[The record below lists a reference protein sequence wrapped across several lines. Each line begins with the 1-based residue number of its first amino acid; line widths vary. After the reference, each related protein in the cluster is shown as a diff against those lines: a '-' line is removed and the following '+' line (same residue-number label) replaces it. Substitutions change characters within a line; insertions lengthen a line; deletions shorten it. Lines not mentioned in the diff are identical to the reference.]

1 MIRFFF
7 CTGDF
12 LTTERFVGFCSSFEL
27 DCKQKSIY
35 FLVIEP
41 FVDRVAGV
49 ELDSKQRFSTVG
61 FSEHGV
67 EIFNFLCSCEI
78 NLSIAATSHI
88 LFSCATPNSTVIS
101 LLESLKLNL
110 FQVLSLLAKNDF

>member
-1 MIRFFF
+1 MGFVHLLSFTENKKIHLVQLFFYN
-7 CTGDF
+7 D
-12 LTTERFVGFCSSFEL
+12 
-27 DCKQKSIY
+27 Y

-67 EIFNFLCSCEI
+67 EIFNFLCSCEL
-78 NLSIAATSHI
+78 NLSIAATNYI
-88 LFSCATPNSTVIS
+88 LFSCATPNSTVIF
-101 LLESLKLNL
+101 LVREP
-110 FQVLSLLAKNDF
+110 QVEFVSGFELACKK